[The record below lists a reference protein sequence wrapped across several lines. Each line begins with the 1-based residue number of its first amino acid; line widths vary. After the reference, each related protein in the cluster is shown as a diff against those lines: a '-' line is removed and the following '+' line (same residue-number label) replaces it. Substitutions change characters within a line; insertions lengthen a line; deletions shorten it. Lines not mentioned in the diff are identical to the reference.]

1 MKTSFKSLNQIF
13 SVWEI
18 YKFITFLK
26 AEILFLNK
34 QFLLDFTTGNGRES
48 VKLGEKVL
56 SDVVMF
62 SILSSGIPL
71 DFHE

>member
-48 VKLGEKVL
+48 VNLGENVL

-62 SILSSGIPL
+62 SILSSDIPL

>member
-48 VKLGEKVL
+48 VILGEKVL

>member
-1 MKTSFKSLNQIF
+1 MKR
-13 SVWEI
+13 
-18 YKFITFLK
+18 LK

-34 QFLLDFTTGNGRES
+34 PVLLDFTTGNGRES